1 MVVPNRRL
9 AELQEK
15 FLVFYNQN
23 LGSQFVE
30 LEALRLKYLSIFKKR
45 LSFFIVL
52 AVIMCWMV
60 IKGLIPDEVLGS
72 DVAVYMVITYFVAA
86 FVILGVPFSD
96 YKSDTKKMVMEK
108 IVKFFGD
115 FYYRWRMEI
124 SVSVLEK
131 SALFGCFDKHVADDA
146 FIGVYNGV
154 KFEVYEEKLI
164 KEIRTR
170 KGSYDK
176 TVFKGIIIV
185 LDMNKK
191 FSGQTIVYH
200 DWGIFN
206 FMRFVPKY
214 KNRNKE
220 LKMPRVVLEDCIFE
234 KEFEVFSSDQVEAR
248 YVLTTAFMER
258 ILAVKQRFHG
268 KKVQFSFFDN
278 QLVIAIQTGKD
289 MFETTALFTTTARY
303 GKMREVVSQFESIFS
318 AIDALKLGQK

>member
-15 FLVFYNQN
+15 FRVFYNQN

-30 LEALRLKYLSIFKKR
+30 LEAMRLKYLHFFWKWIIF
-45 LSFFIVL
+45 FVVL
-52 AVIMCWMV
+52 GGIMFWVADSGM
-60 IKGLIPDEVLGS
+60 IPNEVLNS
-72 DVAVYMVITYFVAA
+72 DIAEY
-86 FVILGVPFSD
+86 VILGYFVTAFFVLCQPFD
-96 YKSDTKKMVMEK
+96 NYKSDTKKMVMEK
-108 IVKFFGD
+108 VVKFFGD
-115 FYYRWRMEI
+115 FDYRCGRE
-124 SVSVLEK
+124 VSSSILKK
-131 SALFGCFDKHVADDA
+131 SGLFGFFDKHVADDSFA
-146 FIGVYNGV
+146 GFYNGV
-154 KFEVYEEKLI
+154 KIEVYEEKLTR
-164 KEIRTR
+164 EVRTN
-170 KGSYDK
+170 KGRYDK
-176 TVFKGIIIV
+176 KVFKGIVIV

-191 FSGQTIVYH
+191 FSGQTIVYY

-214 KNRNKE
+214 KNRDE
-220 LKMPRVVLEDCIFE
+220 EIKMPRVVLEDCIFE
-234 KEFEVFSSDQVEAR
+234 KEFEVFSTDQVEAR

-303 GKMREVVSQFESIFS
+303 GKMREVVSQFEAIFS